1 MLRAHRAS
9 ERGSVAVV
17 AVVLVLLA
25 GLTGVLVQRNLSDG
39 QSTRVRQDRAVALAA
54 VDVGFSELAAHAAMT
69 DSKEIAV
76 SGTLGGGSWTATG
89 TRVSDDRWEVSVV
102 ATAQR
107 VTRTVSAALV
117 RTPQTGW
124 LVAEWRDG
132 T

>member
-54 VDVGFSELAAHAAMT
+54 VDVGFSELAAQAAMT
-69 DSKEIAV
+69 DSKGIAV
-76 SGTLGGGSWTATG
+76 SGTLDGGSWTATG
-89 TRVSDDRWEVSVV
+89 KRVSDDRWEVSVA

-107 VTRTVSAALV
+107 VTRKVSAALV

-124 LVAEWRDG
+124 LVAEWREG